1 MVIGN
6 FFKMQFKVPQK
17 IDIEDRIVGPLTM
30 VQFVYAVV
38 GGGAAYLLL
47 NVMPSPINYI
57 MAIPVAIFTFFI
69 VFVKINGRPFSNFLR
84 NLLIY
89 YTNPKTR
96 LWYKG
101 QSDVRVE
108 IYQPPRKERSD
119 IYAGKRYSQE
129 EIERI
134 AEIIDKRGRINSPP
148 AN

>member
-1 MVIGN
+1 
-6 FFKMQFKVPQK
+6 KVPQK

-47 NVMPSPINYI
+47 NTMPSPLNWIL
-57 MAIPVAIFTFFI
+57 AIPVAIFTFLI
-69 VFVKINGRPFSNFLR
+69 VFVKVNGRPFGNFLK

-89 YTNPKTR
+89 TSSPKTR
-96 LWYKG
+96 IWHKG
-101 QSDVRVE
+101 ESNVRVE
-108 IYQPPRKERSD
+108 IYQPRVAKTTD
-119 IYAGKRYSQE
+119 LYAGKRYSKA
-129 EIERI
+129 EIEKV